1 MSTLVLH
8 LGNNVL
14 TRFGLITIARLQPD
28 SIPPSFKMVVL
39 HVDRIQSISLPM
51 FYGTVKRGMLSPP
64 AIYLTV
70 ISISNYKEA
79 KNWEFCQYRFS
90 LSQNRFPL
98 FGILI

>member
-1 MSTLVLH
+1 MLH

-51 FYGTVKRGMLSPP
+51 SYGTVKRGMLSLP

-79 KNWEFCQYRFS
+79 KNWEFANIGFHF
-90 LSQNRFPL
+90 LKTDFPCL
-98 FGILI
+98 EF